1 MGKPRSQKF
10 VLDIDDMRNIERHLR
25 LLGLPDDEARILGVL
40 YEQSPVGASFIAKR
54 LDLSRSTVYTAI
66 ASLTAKGL
74 ASTTYR
80 NEVKQFVPAGPETLE
95 RMVQQERK
103 RFEEKEKLVADL
115 KGHLAA
121 VQRPE
126 VHVPQVMLFEGVEGL
141 KRIYLSMLRDARE
154 GDTMIVLRDEFIW
167 RDEWA
172 FSWEQEW
179 QERVKRYKTEKRIRT
194 KLLVNPS
201 KLEREK
207 ASFYRTREGLEF
219 RCLPKAHAV
228 DRFALYVVGDVA
240 AIMSFET
247 GNLIGIKITNAHL
260 AANFVTMFDGL
271 WSLSVPTR
279 EK

>member
-1 MGKPRSQKF
+1 
-10 VLDIDDMRNIERHLR
+10 MRNIEGHLR
-25 LLGLPDDEARILGVL
+25 LLGFPDDEARILGVL
-40 YEQSPVGASFIAKR
+40 YEQSPVGASFIARK

-74 ASTTYR
+74 VSTTYR
-80 NEVKQFVPAGPETLE
+80 NEVRQFVPAGPETLE
-95 RMVQQERK
+95 RMVRQERK
-103 RFEEKEKLVADL
+103 RLEEKEKLVADL

-126 VHVPQVMLFEGVEGL
+126 VHVPQVMFFEGVEGL

-154 GDTMIVLRDEFIW
+154 GDTMVALRDEFLW

-172 FSWEQEW
+172 FSWEAEW

-201 KLEREK
+201 KLELGK
-207 ASFYRTREGLEF
+207 VSFYRTREGLEF
-219 RCLPKAHAV
+219 RYLPKAHAV
-228 DRFALYVVGDVA
+228 DRFALYIIGDTA
-240 AIMSFET
+240 AVMSFET

-260 AANFVTMFDGL
+260 AENFTRLFDGL
-271 WSLSVPTR
+271 WDSSVPPR
-279 EK
+279 HGES

>member
-1 MGKPRSQKF
+1 MTKLRALEAVK
-10 VLDIDDMRNIERHLR
+10 NIEGHLR

-40 YEQSPVGASFIAKR
+40 YEQSPVGASFIARKLER
-54 LDLSRSTVYTAI
+54 SRSTVYTAI

-74 ASTTYR
+74 VSTTYR

-95 RMVQQERK
+95 RMVRQERK
-103 RFEEKEKLVADL
+103 RLEEKEKLVADL

-121 VQRPE
+121 VQHPE

-154 GDTMIVLRDEFIW
+154 GATMIVLRDEFIW
-167 RDEWA
+167 HDEWV
-172 FSWEQEW
+172 FSWEAEW
-179 QERVKRYKTEKRIRT
+179 QERVRRWKTEKRIRT

-201 KLEREK
+201 KLELGK

-219 RCLPKAHAV
+219 WYLPKAHAM
-228 DRFALYVVGDVA
+228 DRFALYIVGDTV

-260 AANFVTMFDGL
+260 AENFTRLFEGL
-271 WSLSVPTR
+271 WNLSSPQ
-279 EK
+279 KSKKA